1 MLDVYIFYKKKFWSK
16 LFCHDAKKNY
26 DIYSTYNILKGNND
40 YTLSQN
46 LHTCT
51 EAGGIFFSTESQF
64 RYTSRQ
70 VVKQYLHL

>member
-1 MLDVYIFYKKKFWSK
+1 MSISFIKKKKKISK
-16 LFCHDAKKNY
+16 LFCHDAEKNY

-51 EAGGIFFSTESQF
+51 EAGGFFFNRESI
-64 RYTSRQ
+64 
-70 VVKQYLHL
+70 